1 MTIAGYRKL
10 VFIDLE
16 STGAHPVQDA
26 ITEIGMV
33 EVAGGDVTRW
43 STLVNPEV
51 PIPPFVQKLT
61 GITNE
66 MVREAPLFR
75 DLMGEVRE
83 RLDGALFIAHNA
95 RFDYGFLRNA
105 FRRCGESIHCD
116 VLDTI
121 KLSRK
126 FFPGEA
132 RHSLDA
138 LIERHGLPSD
148 TRHRALADAELLWQF
163 WRKLQEIIEPDV
175 FLEAVHELLRR
186 PKLPPHIDPDV
197 LDDLPDG
204 PGVYVFY
211 GEGDT
216 PLYVGRAAQLRP
228 RVLTHLQSESPTQKN
243 ALLARETHRIEWQ
256 ETAGEIG
263 AQLMEAQLVRT
274 LRPAHVPARDKLPQA
289 WSWQVRSTPPLAVLV
304 DSAEE
309 DFGSDGDLY
318 GLFNSPGKADVAL
331 RALAD
336 RHRLCLATL
345 GMEEAA
351 SHRCPHCS
359 EPFAIQRQHL
369 ELALQALKLRKWPH
383 EGPAGIA
390 EAGNGGRCD
399 VHVIANWR
407 YLGTVRSV
415 DALHGMMQN
424 QTPRPAF
431 DPDTYKIVTH
441 ALASGKAT
449 LCTLAECEALLAA
462 STIPP
467 SATQV

>member
-16 STGAHPVQDA
+16 STGAHPVRDA
-26 ITEIGMV
+26 ITEIGIV
-33 EVAGGDVTRW
+33 EVSGDEVTRW
-43 STLVNPEV
+43 STLVNPEM

-61 GITNE
+61 GITND
-66 MVREAPLFR
+66 MVRKAPLFR
-75 DLMGEVRE
+75 ELMGEVRE

-105 FRRCGESIHCD
+105 FRRCGESLHCD

-121 KLSRK
+121 KLSRR

-163 WRKLQEIIEPDV
+163 WRKLQDIIEPDA
-175 FLEAVHELLRR
+175 FLEAVQELLRR
-186 PKLPPHIDPDV
+186 PRLPPHIDPDV

-204 PGVYVFY
+204 PGIYVFY
-211 GEGDT
+211 GEGGQA
-216 PLYVGRAAQLRP
+216 LYVGRAAQLRP

-263 AQLMEAQLVRT
+263 AQLMEAKLVRT
-274 LRPAHVPARDKLPQA
+274 LRPAHVAARDKPQQA
-289 WSWQVRSTPPLAVLV
+289 WSWQVRSTPPLALLV
-304 DSAEE
+304 NSAEE
-309 DFGSDGDLY
+309 DFSNDGDLY
-318 GLFNSPGKADVAL
+318 GLFNSPGKADMAL
-331 RALAD
+331 LALAD

-345 GMEEAA
+345 GMEDAA
-351 SHRCPHCS
+351 SHRCPHCT
-359 EPFAIQRQHL
+359 EPFAIQRQRL
-369 ELALQALKLRKWPH
+369 EQALQTLKLRKWPH

-390 EAGNGGRCD
+390 EAGSGGRND
-399 VHVIANWR
+399 IHVVANWR
-407 YLGTVRSV
+407 YLGTARSTEE
-415 DALHGMMQN
+415 LHGMTRN
-424 QTPRPAF
+424 LPARTAF
-431 DPDTYKIVTH
+431 DPDSYKIVTH
-441 ALASGKAT
+441 ALASGKAV
-449 LCTLAECEALLAA
+449 LYTLAECAALLA
-462 STIPP
+462 TTPP
-467 SATQV
+467 N

>member
-1 MTIAGYRKL
+1 
-10 VFIDLE
+10 
-16 STGAHPVQDA
+16 VQDA

-33 EVAGGDVTRW
+33 EVTADAVTRW
-43 STLVNPEV
+43 SALVNPEV

-61 GITNE
+61 GITDD

-75 DLMGEVRE
+75 ELMDEVRQ

-105 FRRCGESIHCD
+105 FRRCGERLHCD

-175 FLEAVHELLRR
+175 FHAAVEELLRK
-186 PKLPPHIDPDV
+186 PKLPPHLDPDV

-211 GEGDT
+211 GEEDV
-216 PLYVGRAAQLRP
+216 PLYVGRATQLRP
-228 RVLTHLQSESPTQKN
+228 RVMTHLHSESPSPRN
-243 ALLARETHRIEWQ
+243 ALLARETHRIEWH

-263 AQLMEAQLVRT
+263 AQLMEAHLVRT
-274 LRPAHVPARDKLPQA
+274 LRPVHVPARDKPQQC
-289 WSWQVRSTPPLAVLV
+289 WSWQMRAVPPLAVLV
-304 DSAEE
+304 NSAEE
-309 DFGSDGDLY
+309 DFGRDGDLY
-318 GLFNSPGKADVAL
+318 GLFNSPAKADMAL

-345 GMEEAA
+345 GMDDAV
-351 SHRCPHCS
+351 SHRCPQCS
-359 EPFAIQRQHL
+359 EQYEIQRQRL
-369 ELALQALKLRKWPH
+369 EQALQALKLRKWPY
-383 EGPAGIA
+383 EGPAGIV
-390 EAGNGGRCD
+390 EAGSGGKRAI
-399 VHVIANWR
+399 HIIANWR
-407 YLGTVRSV
+407 YIGTARS
-415 DALHGMMQN
+415 AAELREMAQRL
-424 QTPRPAF
+424 PRNPGF
-431 DPDTYKIVTH
+431 DVDTYKLATH
-441 ALASGKAT
+441 ALSTGKANLLT
-449 LCTLAECEALLAA
+449 LSECAAVLAC
-462 STIPP
+462 PP
-467 SATQV
+467 PTDVQD